1 MVDCL
6 TQMALPLI
14 KKEIILSRVVVA
26 FRFLILL
33 ASFLRKFGS
42 EKEGNGQFNP
52 LGVGVLANGNVVVG
66 DYLRAKCQIFDS
78 VGNFVSVFGAGIL
91 FSPNHLFVDSDDN
104 ILVASGKSIE
114 VFNSDGTHLKTIGRD
129 VISSPSDVCIWS
141 GMAGL
146 WSVTSRNTRFL
157 FFEQTLEGKR
167 ESSLVF
173 LWLKKWWW
181 C

>member
-1 MVDCL
+1 MILLGLLLTTETTRLWWRIKGITEFRSLMRKGPSFGLLGRRAISMVDCL

-42 EKEGNGQFNP
+42 EGEGNGQFNP

-78 VGNFVSVFGAGIL
+78 VGNFVREFGAGIL
-91 FSPNHLFVDSDDN
+91 IFPNHLFYG
-104 ILVASGKSIE
+104 L
-114 VFNSDGTHLKTIGRD
+114 GRQHFG
-129 VISSPSDVCIWS
+129 C
-141 GMAGL
+141 
-146 WSVTSRNTRFL
+146 
-157 FFEQTLEGKR
+157 K
-167 ESSLVF
+167 
-173 LWLKKWWW
+173 
-181 C
+181 